1 MAVEKTIKLYSE
13 PLTLDELISLETL
26 LDYREACKNYFY
38 SRFSGIEYLDKLKFR
53 DERINYYAKKYNIK
67 VVYVSAAYTSQFCSK
82 CGARLDNRTGIH
94 HEIGHC
100 PNCGEIDA
108 NINAAKNIKAR
119 LYDSEIQLFTP
130 YKQIEKILLDRYE
143 KMHKQKA

>member
-1 MAVEKTIKLYSE
+1 MST
-13 PLTLDELISLETL
+13 
-26 LDYREACKNYFY
+26 
-38 SRFSGIEYLDKLKFR
+38 
-53 DERINYYAKKYNIK
+53 
-67 VVYVSAAYTSQFCSK
+67 AYTSQFYLK
-82 CGARLDNRTGIH
+82 CGARLDNRTGIY

-143 KMHKQKA
+143 KMHKQKV

>member
-1 MAVEKTIKLYSE
+1 M
-13 PLTLDELISLETL
+13 
-26 LDYREACKNYFY
+26 
-38 SRFSGIEYLDKLKFR
+38 
-53 DERINYYAKKYNIK
+53 
-67 VVYVSAAYTSQFCSK
+67 SK

-94 HEIGHC
+94 HEIWHC

-143 KMHKQKA
+143 KRHKQKV